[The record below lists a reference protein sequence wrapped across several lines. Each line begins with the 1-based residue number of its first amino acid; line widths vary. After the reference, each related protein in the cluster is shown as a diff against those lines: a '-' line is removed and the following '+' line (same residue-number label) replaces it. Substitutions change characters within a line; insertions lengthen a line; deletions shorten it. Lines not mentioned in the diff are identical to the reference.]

1 MKDDFARYVQ
11 RKIIFTIVCSLDHHF
26 NANQFLKNFLEEHH
40 KIVLFIHV
48 TLFYW
53 FTANEPPF
61 HKLHMNMYIQYAC
74 SNNYACSSNG

>member
-11 RKIIFTIVCSLDHHF
+11 LKIIFTIVCSLDHHF

-53 FTANEPPF
+53 FTEQVQMKSPF
-61 HKLHMNMYIQYAC
+61 HKLHMNMYI
-74 SNNYACSSNG
+74 